1 MSYEEQKEEQLIKE
15 IRNNLN
21 RFLYVD
27 PVTKE
32 LYGYSKTVMNPYEI
46 IVLIQEKGLTDED
59 GEFFETCAGFIE
71 HCLEGQN

>member
-1 MSYEEQKEEQLIKE
+1 MSYENQIEEQLIQE

-21 RFLYVD
+21 RFLSVD

-32 LYGYSKTVMNPYEI
+32 LYGYSKVVINPYEI
-46 IVLIQEKGLTDED
+46 LVLIQEKGLTDED
-59 GEFFETCAGFIE
+59 GEFFETCEGFIE

>member
-1 MSYEEQKEEQLIKE
+1 MDQNNRIEEQLIQE

-21 RFLYVD
+21 RFLSVD

-32 LYGYSKTVMNPYEI
+32 LYGYSKVVMNPYEI
-46 IVLIQEKGLTDED
+46 LVLIQEKGLTDED
-59 GEFFETCAGFIE
+59 GGYFETCESFIE